1 MSLGSHFRLWS
12 PPWHT
17 ILTWNFDIPS
27 RSIYCIYIY
36 ILYVYSDIL
45 SDILSGIYSDSLID
59 ILSGIYPHILYG
71 IFSDILS
78 GIYSG
83 IHAGILF
90 GIYSNILSGILSG
103 IYSDILSGIL
113 SQTCSDIYLAVC
125 SGPGAPQ
132 HPEIA
137 IWRTT
142 VETHSHDELP
152 EGHTRSKGEEV
163 GVGGRVGGRRKRR
176 TKKEEG
182 VAPLLKS
189 GGPHLAGGNHLHKSL
204 FFMLQ
209 TAINIQKSTNHMAT
223 FHHLLHTTSSLL
235 WFPQRPSLRL
245 LEAAIR
251 PDADLWPVR
260 PGQLEK
266 GRDSYPSWA

>member
-1 MSLGSHFRLWS
+1 MEFQCIH
-12 PPWHT
+12 
-17 ILTWNFDIPS
+17 FDILS
-27 RSIYCIYIY
+27 GILSDICSSILSDI
-36 ILYVYSDIL
+36 YSDILADIISGILSAIL

-59 ILSGIYPHILYG
+59 ILSGIYTHILNG

-163 GVGGRVGGRRKRR
+163 GVGGRVGGRRKR

-251 PDADLWPVR
+251 PDADVWPVR

-266 GRDSYPSWA
+266 GRDSYPS

>member
-1 MSLGSHFRLWS
+1 MALGSHFRLWS

-27 RSIYCIYIY
+27 RSIYRIYIY
-36 ILYVYSDIL
+36 IHILYVYSDIL

-59 ILSGIYPHILYG
+59 ILSGIYPHILCG
-71 IFSDILS
+71 IYADILS

-90 GIYSNILSGILSG
+90 GIYSNILSCILSG
-103 IYSDILSGIL
+103 IYSDILSGGVFG
-113 SQTCSDIYLAVC
+113 SRS
-125 SGPGAPQ
+125 APQ

-163 GVGGRVGGRRKRR
+163 EVGVGGRVGRRRRRSCTFVKIWRPSPGRWEYLNHYCLCFKRLY
-176 TKKEEG
+176 T
-182 VAPLLKS
+182 
-189 GGPHLAGGNHLHKSL
+189 
-204 FFMLQ
+204 
-209 TAINIQKSTNHMAT
+209 INIQKSTNHMAT

-235 WFPQRPSLRL
+235 WFPQRRSLRL

>member
-1 MSLGSHFRLWS
+1 MAYFLTSFLASIQAFMLAFYLASTPTFYPAFYRAS
-12 PPWHT
+12 
-17 ILTWNFDIPS
+17 ILTFFLAFYLRHVLTSIWQCVRVQECSTASGDRDMTHNSWNPQSWRAARGAHQEQRRRS
-27 RSIYCIYIY
+27 RSR
-36 ILYVYSDIL
+36 
-45 SDILSGIYSDSLID
+45 
-59 ILSGIYPHILYG
+59 
-71 IFSDILS
+71 
-78 GIYSG
+78 
-83 IHAGILF
+83 
-90 GIYSNILSGILSG
+90 
-103 IYSDILSGIL
+103 
-113 SQTCSDIYLAVC
+113 
-125 SGPGAPQ
+125 
-132 HPEIA
+132 
-137 IWRTT
+137 RT
-142 VETHSHDELP
+142 S
-152 EGHTRSKGEEV
+152 
-163 GVGGRVGGRRKRR
+163 RRKKKKKN
-176 TKKEEG
+176 KKEEG